1 MLSLTDR
8 WAAWLS
14 HDAGGDYTVLLRFLE
29 NEGKAELADNGFAVP
44 SRRQVEAFLQAGL
57 EPLPERTG
65 TPVLFPGLNG
75 RTSTVCSYAHLLN
88 LVWQP
93 IMCYIEGIVNGEE
106 PTWTAA

>member
-1 MLSLTDR
+1 M
-8 WAAWLS
+8 
-14 HDAGGDYTVLLRFLE
+14 VLLNFLV

-44 SRRQVEAFLQAGL
+44 IRRQVEAFLQAGL
-57 EPLPERTG
+57 EPLLERT
-65 TPVLFPGLNG
+65 LNG

-106 PTWTAA
+106 PTWTSALSTNHDALVIEMQGIVNQPDDTMPMDD